1 MNVEREVAR
10 SIFTGLAGSLIDI
23 GRYEKSKLNPNPEK
37 IKFYD
42 LAAKALFF
50 EHDRF
55 RHFTNLDVQNVFE
68 VIAPILKSL
77 RLTPSEPERKQ
88 IVEDNRLILQKL
100 IDTTK
105 VTYEF

>member
-1 MNVEREVAR
+1 MVRKDLNYWK
-10 SIFTGLAGSLIDI
+10 I
-23 GRYEKSKLNPNPEK
+23 GK
-37 IKFYD
+37 D
-42 LAAKALFF
+42 G
-50 EHDRF
+50 DRF

-77 RLTPSEPERKQ
+77 RLTPSEPGREQ